1 MELLI
6 AILSLALV
14 VVLTAVVSIKLT
26 RRSLHAKNKI
36 ERHFED
42 IRRSVEELKSAVDQ
56 KETELLREF
65 SARYD
70 DITRTIDDKETTLY
84 RHIRDRDRVYFRPPL
99 FHHDRADLLKANESL
114 VRSLKQPKR
123 DPELSDK

>member
-6 AILSLALV
+6 VILSLALV
-14 VVLTAVVSIKLT
+14 VVLTAIASIKLT

-42 IRRSVEELKSAVDQ
+42 IRRSVEELKSAVNQ
-56 KETELLREF
+56 KETELLREL

-70 DITRTIDDKETTLY
+70 DITRAIDDKETTLY
-84 RHIRDRDRVYFRPPL
+84 RHIDQVY
-99 FHHDRADLLKANESL
+99 ADLLKANGSL

-123 DPELSDK
+123 DSELSDK

>member
-6 AILSLALV
+6 VILSLALV
-14 VVLTAVVSIKLT
+14 VVLTAIASIKLT

-84 RHIRDRDRVYFRPPL
+84 RHIDRVY
-99 FHHDRADLLKANESL
+99 ADLLKANGSL

-123 DPELSDK
+123 DSELSDK

>member
-14 VVLTAVVSIKLT
+14 VVLTAIVSIKLT

-84 RHIRDRDRVYFRPPL
+84 RHIRDRDRVY
-99 FHHDRADLLKANESL
+99 ADLLKANGSL